1 MPSSY
6 DATGLQPGGPEGRRV
21 EAALVSEG
29 TVDVASLVMARLGD
43 AYRLA
48 RAILLDDA
56 EAEDA
61 VQEASLAAW
70 RHRHSL
76 RDATRFD
83 AWFERIL
90 VNQCRDQLRRRKR
103 AVKVAAP
110 PVRFEPPAAAPD
122 TGTDA
127 DLDRALDGL
136 GIDHR
141 IVVLLRYWQD
151 RTVEDIAACLGIPAG
166 TVKSRLHH
174 ALRALRADL
183 ETIDGRA

>member
-1 MPSSY
+1 
-6 DATGLQPGGPEGRRV
+6 V
-21 EAALVSEG
+21 EAAVVTEGSIDVVGLV
-29 TVDVASLVMARLGD
+29 TARSAD

-70 RHRHSL
+70 RARRTL
-76 RDATRFD
+76 RDTSRFEP
-83 AWFERIL
+83 WFDRIL
-90 VNQCRDQLRRRKR
+90 INQCRDQLRRRRR
-103 AVKVAAP
+103 AVPISAP
-110 PVRFEPPAAAPD
+110 RIGFDLAGPSPE

-127 DLDRALDGL
+127 DLDRAFDALDP
-136 GIDHR
+136 DHR

-151 RTVEDIAACLGIPAG
+151 RTVDDIADRIGIPAG

-174 ALRALRADL
+174 ALRSMRASL
-183 ETIDGRA
+183 EASHGR